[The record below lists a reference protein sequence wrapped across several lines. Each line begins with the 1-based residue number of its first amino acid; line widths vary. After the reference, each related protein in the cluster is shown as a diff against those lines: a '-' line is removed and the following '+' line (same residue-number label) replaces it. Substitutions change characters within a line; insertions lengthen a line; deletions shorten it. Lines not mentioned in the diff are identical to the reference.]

1 MARVALLSF
10 VHISYIVV
18 LVVLAIVKVHIHIV
32 LLLLVASVTCDIAT
46 WSEKLLAASQNETRD
61 AGATGL

>member
-32 LLLLVASVTCDIAT
+32 LLLLVASVT
-46 WSEKLLAASQNETRD
+46 LLL
-61 AGATGL
+61 GARSY